1 MQPILR
7 QLATQINQIYKKEKE
22 RNKKRKEN
30 TKKTILRDNQLYNF
44 LLFFYNKK
52 RTKHKY

>member
-22 RNKKRKEN
+22 RKKRKEN